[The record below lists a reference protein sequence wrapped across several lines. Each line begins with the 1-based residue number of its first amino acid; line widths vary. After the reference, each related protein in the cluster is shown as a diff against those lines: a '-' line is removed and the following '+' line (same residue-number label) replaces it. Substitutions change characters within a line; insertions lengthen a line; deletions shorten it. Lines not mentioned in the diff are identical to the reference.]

1 MEEIS
6 KNKSYGHFE
15 NGGGTFV
22 ITDAETP
29 RHWYNYFF
37 NDEYVSFT
45 SQVGAGEGLAQDSM
59 GRRIFLLSGRNVF
72 LKTDKKAWSLMGL
85 PMGYGYTDYSCTH
98 ENGASTVSLT
108 YDGVR
113 SNVRIFVPNEGK
125 CEIWSVTAE
134 NLGNEEKE
142 LSVIAYAKT
151 EMDGLYRPQ
160 CYNLARG
167 GFMADKNAV
176 YGHGY
181 DSFESARNREIWG
194 YMSSSERADGYDSR
208 RNAFVGPYGDDQHP
222 KAITSMSGCC
232 NSDCNSEKLCF
243 ALENRIKLMPHGKKT
258 VHFVVGAALSE
269 SEIITPTAD
278 FAEAE
283 FSKMKKKY
291 ASVLSGV
298 EIKTP
303 MPELDN
309 LVNGWLK
316 YAADMGSRWARVRH
330 NGFRDLTSD
339 TECFACVNPTLA
351 WERIKRILT
360 FQYENGY
367 APRTVIDGAVRDRNF
382 ADNTVWLASAV
393 CTIIKEIGD
402 PSLLYE
408 EVKFNNGNFGS
419 VYEHIRR
426 SVDFL
431 YNFRGL
437 YGLIRI
443 WGGDWNDC
451 VNYAGLGGKGVS
463 VWLSIAWCYANR
475 RFIELAEMLGKNDD
489 VKLFTKRGKEMADL
503 IEKYGRDEK
512 GGYYIYARTDDDII
526 MGSSECEEGKIFLI
540 SQLWSV
546 FAGLPHAR
554 EAMDR
559 AEEILETP
567 IGIRL
572 AYPAFSHQYDY
583 IGSMAEKEPG
593 VQDNGGIYLHPS
605 AWKLAV
611 DSILRRP
618 DRVEEGIKKMLP
630 GNSEYGGEKC
640 GEPYAMYNSYFAPET
655 GYRAGTPGQS
665 WRTAS
670 SSWMLKSTV
679 EYIFGMHAEIG
690 GLRICP
696 CLPLSWRTASIKKI
710 FRGCVYD
717 ITFNGDGRGS
727 DVVSVKVNGKDVF
740 FKDNIIPAEKGKTLK
755 IEVSLSRAENKI

>member
-6 KNKSYGHFE
+6 KSKRYGHFE
-15 NGGGTFV
+15 NNGETFV
-22 ITDAETP
+22 ITDAQTP

-45 SQVGAGEGLAQDSM
+45 SQVGAGEGLVQDSM
-59 GRRIFLLSGRNVF
+59 GRRIFLVSGRNAF
-72 LKTDKKAWSLMGL
+72 IKEDDKAWGIMGL
-85 PMGYGYTDYSCTH
+85 PMEYGYTDYSCAH
-98 ENGASTVSLT
+98 ENGASTISLV
-108 YDGVR
+108 YNGIR
-113 SNVRIFVPNEGK
+113 SSLRIFVPNVGK
-125 CEIWSVTAE
+125 YEMWTVTLE
-134 NLGNEEKE
+134 NLTDKERE
-142 LSVIAYAKT
+142 LSVIPYAKT
-151 EMDGLYRPQ
+151 EIDGTYRPQ

-167 GFMADKNAV
+167 GFMEDKNAV
-176 YGHGY
+176 YGHSYGP
-181 DSFESARNREIWG
+181 FESSGNREIWG
-194 YMSSSERADGYDSR
+194 YMSSSEKVFGYDSR

-222 KAITSMSGCC
+222 KAITSLSGCL
-232 NSDCNSEKLCF
+232 NSECNSEKLCF
-243 ALENRIKLMPHGKKT
+243 ALENKIKLSPKEKHT
-258 VHFVVGAALSE
+258 VCYIIGAALSKD
-269 SEIITPTAD
+269 EIVTPTVELTENA
-278 FAEAE
+278 FA
-283 FSKMKKKY
+283 SMKAKY
-291 ASVLSGV
+291 RDVLSGV

-303 MPELDN
+303 MEDLDN

-339 TECFACVNPTLA
+339 TECFSCVNPTLA

-393 CTIIKEIGD
+393 CTIIKETGD
-402 PSLLYE
+402 ISLLGE
-408 EVKFNNGNFGS
+408 EVKFNNGNTAS

-431 YNFRGL
+431 YNFKGL
-437 YGLIRI
+437 YGLVRI

-475 RFIELAEMLGKNDD
+475 RFIELAKMLGKDDD
-489 VKLFTKRGKEMADL
+489 VKMFTDRGKEMAEL
-503 IEKYGRDEK
+503 IEKYGWDEK

-546 FAGLPHAR
+546 FAGLPRAK

-572 AYPAFSHQYDY
+572 AYPAYSHQYPY

-611 DSILRRP
+611 DSLLRRP

-630 GNSEYGGEKC
+630 ANKEYGGEKC

-670 SSWMLKSTV
+670 SSWMLKSVV
-679 EYIFGMHAEIG
+679 EYVFGLHAEIE

-696 CLPLSWRTASIKKI
+696 CLPLSWKESSIKKI

-717 ITFNGDGRGS
+717 ITFKCDGSGS
-727 DVVSVKVNGKDVF
+727 DVVGIKVNGESVSY
-740 FKDNIIPAEKGKTLK
+740 KDNIIPAESGKTLK
-755 IEVSLSRAENKI
+755 IEVELSHLS